1 MDINYDEIL
10 DELKYIKK
18 IELKKNLPSLIT
30 NSYYD
35 FFSIEKELVKELA
48 KNIEEHIDDVIEN
61 FFITNKEGFYKNIDF
76 YINYLKE
83 EDGKIITFK
92 SEKLKYIIFTKNSSE
107 PIELIENGN
116 DELFDDIFEVKKV
129 GLIKKFDK
137 FNIKNKNIVDILA
150 NNPIILPHLSDYK
163 YLVNF
168 VRLTGVEE
176 NKIKMHRDLN
186 DINYVKKAYKTSS
199 FKNTELFIEDIMKKN
214 IICNVDKLEEIN
226 KKWLSKISNGNG
238 RIFLHGVS
246 FAIREFDNDNICIE
260 IKKQLEKNPF
270 KMNDKMYLCYKILT
284 EILIANDIDLSI
296 EDISSTLE
304 AKMSEKIFNKL
315 MNNIVERAGKNNEFL
330 LRLFS
335 SVSTVLNKKNN
346 KKIKNAVLANREN
359 FSKLYSSLQ
368 EMVIERKEI
377 ILNDKNILRLKENYD
392 LSAVYLFLFEKNKKE
407 EIIEVENVKKIKISC
422 KNIEFD
428 YSEGEELIN
437 SINENLNNLSITPI
451 VNKNGVI
458 TDFIFY
464 MTLEDTVNNNK
475 IISIATK
482 ITKEIYNLINIEY
495 NTSSFIDKKE
505 YIKWENEIRELNLKS
520 KIIEKENPILQKKKI

>member
-1 MDINYDEIL
+1 
-10 DELKYIKK
+10 
-18 IELKKNLPSLIT
+18 
-30 NSYYD
+30 
-35 FFSIEKELVKELA
+35 
-48 KNIEEHIDDVIEN
+48 
-61 FFITNKEGFYKNIDF
+61 
-76 YINYLKE
+76 
-83 EDGKIITFK
+83 
-92 SEKLKYIIFTKNSSE
+92 
-107 PIELIENGN
+107 
-116 DELFDDIFEVKKV
+116 
-129 GLIKKFDK
+129 
-137 FNIKNKNIVDILA
+137 
-150 NNPIILPHLSDYK
+150 
-163 YLVNF
+163 
-168 VRLTGVEE
+168 
-176 NKIKMHRDLN
+176 
-186 DINYVKKAYKTSS
+186 
-199 FKNTELFIEDIMKKN
+199 
-214 IICNVDKLEEIN
+214 
-226 KKWLSKISNGNG
+226 
-238 RIFLHGVS
+238 
-246 FAIREFDNDNICIE
+246 
-260 IKKQLEKNPF
+260 
-270 KMNDKMYLCYKILT
+270 MNDKMYLCYKILT

-304 AKMSEKIFNKL
+304 AKMSERIFNKL

-346 KKIKNAVLANREN
+346 KQIKNDVLANREN

-475 IISIATK
+475 IISMATK

-495 NTSSFIDKKE
+495 NISSFIDKKE
-505 YIKWENEIRELNLKS
+505 YMKWGNEIRELNLKS

>member
-1 MDINYDEIL
+1 MDINYDQIL

-18 IELKKNLPSLIT
+18 IELKKNLISLIT

-35 FFSIEKELVKELA
+35 FFSCEKELVKELA
-48 KNIEEHIDDVIEN
+48 KNIKEHIDDVIEN

-83 EDGKIITFK
+83 DDGKIITFK

-238 RIFLHGVS
+238 RIFL
-246 FAIREFDNDNICIE
+246 
-260 IKKQLEKNPF
+260 P
-270 KMNDKMYLCYKILT
+270 
-284 EILIANDIDLSI
+284 
-296 EDISSTLE
+296 
-304 AKMSEKIFNKL
+304 
-315 MNNIVERAGKNNEFL
+315 
-330 LRLFS
+330 
-335 SVSTVLNKKNN
+335 
-346 KKIKNAVLANREN
+346 
-359 FSKLYSSLQ
+359 
-368 EMVIERKEI
+368 
-377 ILNDKNILRLKENYD
+377 
-392 LSAVYLFLFEKNKKE
+392 
-407 EIIEVENVKKIKISC
+407 VK
-422 KNIEFD
+422 
-428 YSEGEELIN
+428 
-437 SINENLNNLSITPI
+437 P
-451 VNKNGVI
+451 
-458 TDFIFY
+458 
-464 MTLEDTVNNNK
+464 
-475 IISIATK
+475 
-482 ITKEIYNLINIEY
+482 
-495 NTSSFIDKKE
+495 
-505 YIKWENEIRELNLKS
+505 
-520 KIIEKENPILQKKKI
+520 